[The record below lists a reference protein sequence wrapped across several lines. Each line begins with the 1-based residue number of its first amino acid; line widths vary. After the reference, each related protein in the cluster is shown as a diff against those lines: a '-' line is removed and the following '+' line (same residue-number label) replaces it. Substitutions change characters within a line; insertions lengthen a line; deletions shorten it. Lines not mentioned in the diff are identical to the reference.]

1 MGISTFLK
9 FNQFLSLFWFSF
21 VLFVQTSSVKA
32 QNGKDT
38 LTYRAFI
45 DSISKLN
52 QAQMQKLD
60 PVSLTSKIEVLK
72 KYKPTS
78 LITWLYGN
86 YAGILVRSGD
96 KINARLYLD
105 TCYTLAKKMNS
116 ESFLAETKYTEGIY
130 LKFNGKS
137 GQALK
142 NWFEAM
148 EIFKKNKKTKKEIS
162 CLAAIAKEYL
172 DLKLPDKAEF
182 YLKNVIE
189 IRQKIGDEI
198 GLSQSYNTLANV
210 YVQTKRYQEAVALF
224 NKTIDLSTRL
234 KDTTNLAYTFN
245 NLANAYNK
253 MNRVDDAIYNW
264 SKSYDLFNK
273 TGNAYGIAMITNNM
287 AYGNIKLK
295 NYKKGVEYAKA
306 AVAFSEEHGIDE
318 ELERAHSNLLDAY
331 YGLND
336 FKNGFK
342 EYEIIVDMKDARF
355 NKDVANALADAEQK
369 YKTKIQQDSI
379 TILNAEKKV
388 NALLLDEKENE
399 SKAYRNWLFIVT
411 LSAGLVG
418 VLGFTAFNRYRLR
431 QKLKLSETLNQQQ
444 KQSIKAVIEAQEEER
459 KRIGS
464 ELHDSVG
471 QKLGALK
478 LHLQGNTP
486 PEALNELL
494 NNTISETRSIS
505 HRLMP
510 VTLSNFGLN
519 TALKELLQTT
529 LPVAG
534 VQYDYFNKDEN
545 RRFTETVEI
554 SVYRVCQELISN
566 LIKHSKA
573 KLFHLQIYVQN
584 NQLMIIA
591 EDDGIGLK
599 NPKENGM
606 GILNM
611 QARIQQLNGIIRFE
625 KAHEEKGL
633 LTTIKI
639 PV

>member
-1 MGISTFLK
+1 MVILSFLK
-9 FNQFLSLFWFSF
+9 HKKNPSPLWFAFILFLQISN
-21 VLFVQTSSVKA
+21 VHA
-32 QNGKDT
+32 QSGKDT
-38 LTYRAFI
+38 LAISAFI
-45 DSISKLN
+45 DSVTTLN
-52 QAQMQKLD
+52 QPQQIKLD
-60 PVSLTSKIEVLK
+60 PLTITSKIEVLK
-72 KYKPTS
+72 KYKPST
-78 LITWLYGN
+78 LITRLYGL
-86 YAGILVRSGD
+86 YTGILVRTGD
-96 KINARLYLD
+96 KNKARLYLD
-105 TCYTLAKKMNS
+105 TCYTLAKKMNNPF
-116 ESFLAETKYTEGIY
+116 FLAETKYTEGIY

-137 GQALK
+137 DQAIQ
-142 NWFEAM
+142 NWFDAM
-148 EIFKKNKKTKKEIS
+148 AVFKKEMDVKKEIS

-172 DLKLPDKAEF
+172 DMKQPDKAEF
-182 YLKNVIE
+182 YLKEVIE
-189 IRQKIGDEI
+189 TRQKIGDEK
-198 GLSQSYNTLANV
+198 GVSYSYNTLANV
-210 YVQTKRYQEAVALF
+210 YLKTNRYSDAITLF
-224 NKTIDLSTRL
+224 NKAIEISSRL
-234 KDTTNLAYTFN
+234 KDTVNLAYTYN

-253 MNRVDDAIYNW
+253 MDRLADAISNW
-264 SKSYDLFNK
+264 SKSFELFK
-273 TGNAYGIAMITNNM
+273 STGDAYGIAMITNNM

-306 AVAFSEEHGIDE
+306 AVTFSEEHGIDE

-355 NKDVANALADAEQK
+355 NKDVANAVADAEQK

-431 QKLKLSETLNQQQ
+431 QKLRLSEAINQQQ